1 MWTITARRI
10 AAVKLDSL
18 IADTDACVI
27 KASQENSA
35 KQVIIL
41 RLKLGSC
48 NSFFVSIVGLRRMVK
63 PTLINLLTSRKLAK
77 RYRHIDAWM
86 SKKLSA
92 ALKNSQ

>member
-27 KASQENSA
+27 QASQENSA

-41 RLKLGSC
+41 RLKIRLM
-48 NSFFVSIVGLRRMVK
+48 SFFFRQY
-63 PTLINLLTSRKLAK
+63 SRVT
-77 RYRHIDAWM
+77 
-86 SKKLSA
+86 
-92 ALKNSQ
+92 KNGEA